1 MKKITNKG
9 MAQIAVS
16 AIMAAVLAACGGGGG
31 GDTSSGNAG
40 NSGNGG
46 STSTSTASGVAAVG
60 APIVGGTV
68 SLKCASGASAT
79 ATTGADGAWKVS
91 LKSSDYPCAIRVDGG
106 QANGQALTT
115 TLHSVV
121 TGAGIANI
129 TPLTDLMV
137 SILSSSQPNAW
148 FNSATNGDLSS
159 KISAA
164 ALENAQDKLK
174 ATLASLPGKPALPE
188 GFNPLTSAFN
198 AQKGDA
204 GDDLLESYGAALT
217 SAGLTQ
223 TEAAVNA
230 STGKP
235 LTAEA
240 FAGTA
245 FTFPN
250 MTAFRAGAAKLLGG
264 DYVLSIPDP
273 VRELLTVK
281 ASIDATGNVIQVGLP
296 LVKVASLMG
305 NRIAQ
310 YCKGEAGAMGA
321 QQRGFYAYISED
333 WTPVTDTKELH
344 GKVFQDYEDCVNTG
358 TVEFLPDDSVIFTET
373 GKTPDAPDF
382 GFSKALTD
390 AGMEDTGE
398 NALVHAKAY
407 KITLDGKT
415 TYAYISVA
423 TSKSNDKVSRWGN
436 YLTMGL
442 SQ

>member
-1 MKKITNKG
+1 MKMVTNKG
-9 MAQIAVS
+9 IAQVAMG

-31 GDTSSGNAG
+31 SSNTEAPPP
-40 NSGNGG
+40 S
-46 STSTSTASGVAAVG
+46 STAASGVAAVG

-68 SLKCASGASAT
+68 SLKCASGTTAT
-79 ATTGADGAWKVS
+79 ATTGADGTWKAS
-91 LKSSDYPCAIRVDGG
+91 LKSSDYPCVIRVDGG
-106 QANGQALTT
+106 QANGQTQSTA
-115 TLHSVV
+115 LHSVAM
-121 TGAGIANI
+121 GAGIANI

-137 SILSSSQPNAW
+137 GILSSSQPSAW
-148 FNSATNGDLSS
+148 FDSATNGDLSS
-159 KISAA
+159 KISATT
-164 ALENAQDKLK
+164 LNNAKGKLQE
-174 ATLASLPGKPALPE
+174 TLASLPGKPALPD
-188 GFNPLTSAFN
+188 GFNPVTSEFN

-217 SAGLTQ
+217 SAGITH
-223 TEAAVNA
+223 TEAAGNA

-235 LTAEA
+235 LTEEA

-250 MTAFRAGAAKLLGG
+250 ITTFRAGAAKLLNG

-281 ASIDATGNVIQVGLP
+281 ANIDATGNVIQVGPP

-310 YCKGEAGAMGA
+310 YCKGEPGAMGA

-333 WTPVTDTKELH
+333 WTPVTDSKELH
-344 GKVFQDYEDCVNTG
+344 GKTFLDYEDCVNTG
-358 TVEFLPDDSVIFTET
+358 TLEFLHDDSVIFTEY
-373 GKTPDAPDF
+373 GQAPDSPDF
-382 GFSKALTD
+382 GFSKALTNE
-390 AGMEDTGE
+390 GMDDDGE
-398 NALVHAKAY
+398 NALIHAKAY

-415 TYAYISVA
+415 TYAYITVA
-423 TSKSNDKVSRWGN
+423 TSKSNDKESRWGN

-442 SQ
+442 SK

>member
-9 MAQIAVS
+9 MAQIAVG

-31 GDTSSGNAG
+31 DSS
-40 NSGNGG
+40 NSGSGG
-46 STSTSTASGVAAVG
+46 NTDTPAPSTSTASGVAAIG
-60 APIVGGTV
+60 APIVGGKV
-68 SLKCASGASAT
+68 SLKCASGTTAT
-79 ATTGADGAWKVS
+79 TTTGADGTWKVS
-91 LKSSDYPCAIRVDGG
+91 LKSSDYPCVIRVDGG
-106 QANGQALTT
+106 QADGQALPTA
-115 TLHSVV
+115 LHSVV
-121 TGAGIANI
+121 MGAGIANI

-137 SILSSSQPNAW
+137 GILSSSNPKTW
-148 FNSATNGDLSS
+148 FDSATNGDLSS
-159 KISAA
+159 KISEA
-164 ALENAQDKLK
+164 ALNNAQDGLK
-174 ATLASLPGKPALPE
+174 TTLASLPGKPALPD
-188 GFNPLTSAFN
+188 GFNPVTSSFN
-198 AQKGDA
+198 AQKGDD

-223 TEAAVNA
+223 TEAANNA

-235 LTAEA
+235 LTTEA

-245 FTFPN
+245 FTFPD
-250 MTAFRAGAAKLLGG
+250 MTTFRAGAAKLLGG

-273 VRELLTVK
+273 VRGLVTTS
-281 ASIDATGNVIQVGLP
+281 ASVDTEGNVTQVGLP

-344 GKVFQDYEDCVNTG
+344 GKVFNDYEDCVNTG
-358 TVEFLPDDSVIFTET
+358 TVEFLPDDSVVFTEH
-373 GKTPDAPDF
+373 GQAPDSPDF
-382 GFSKALTD
+382 GFSKALTE
-390 AGMEDTGE
+390 AGMEDKDE

-407 KITLDGKT
+407 KITLNGKT

-423 TSKSNDKVSRWGN
+423 TSISSDKNTRWGN
-436 YLTMGL
+436 YLTLGL

>member
-9 MAQIAVS
+9 MAQIAVG

-31 GDTSSGNAG
+31 DSS
-40 NSGNGG
+40 NSGSGG
-46 STSTSTASGVAAVG
+46 NTDTPAPSTSTASGVAAIG
-60 APIVGGTV
+60 APIVDGKV
-68 SLKCASGASAT
+68 SLKCASGAT
-79 ATTGADGAWKVS
+79 TTTTTGADGTWKAS
-91 LKSSDYPCAIRVDGG
+91 LKSSDYPCVIRVDGG
-106 QANGQALTT
+106 QADGQALPTA
-115 TLHSVV
+115 LHSVV
-121 TGAGIANI
+121 MGAGIANI

-137 SILSSSQPNAW
+137 GILSSSNPKTW
-148 FNSATNGDLSS
+148 FDSATNGDLSS
-159 KISAA
+159 KISEA
-164 ALENAQDKLK
+164 ALNNAQDGLK
-174 ATLASLPGKPALPE
+174 TTLASLPGKPALPD
-188 GFNPLTSAFN
+188 GFNPVTSSFN

-223 TEAAVNA
+223 TEAANNA

-235 LTAEA
+235 LTTEA

-245 FTFPN
+245 FTFPD
-250 MTAFRAGAAKLLGG
+250 MTTFRAGAAKLLGG

-273 VRELLTVK
+273 VRGLVTTS
-281 ASIDATGNVIQVGLP
+281 ASVDTEGNVTQVGLP

-344 GKVFQDYEDCVNTG
+344 GKVFNDYEDCVNTG
-358 TVEFLPDDSVIFTET
+358 TVEFLPDDSVVFTEH
-373 GKTPDAPDF
+373 GQAPDSPDF
-382 GFSKALTD
+382 GFSKALTE
-390 AGMEDTGE
+390 AGMEDKDE

-407 KITLDGKT
+407 KITLNGKT

-423 TSKSNDKVSRWGN
+423 TSISSDKNTRWGN
-436 YLTMGL
+436 YLTLGL

>member
-9 MAQIAVS
+9 IAQIAVG
-16 AIMAAVLAACGGGGG
+16 AIMAAVLAACGGGG
-31 GDTSSGNAG
+31 SS
-40 NSGNGG
+40 NSGTGG
-46 STSTSTASGVAAVG
+46 NTDTPAPSTSTASGVAAIG
-60 APIVGGTV
+60 APIVGGKV
-68 SLKCASGASAT
+68 SLKCASGATAT
-79 ATTGADGAWKVS
+79 ATTGTDGTWKVS
-91 LKSSDYPCAIRVDGG
+91 LKSSDYPCVIRVDGG
-106 QANGQALTT
+106 QADGKALPTA
-115 TLHSVV
+115 LHSVV

-137 SILSSSQPNAW
+137 GILSSNNPKAW
-148 FNSATNGDLSS
+148 FDSATNGDLSS
-159 KISAA
+159 KISVAE
-164 ALENAQDKLK
+164 LDNAQGKLK
-174 ATLASLPGKPALPE
+174 ATLASLPGKPALPD
-188 GFNPLTSAFN
+188 GFNPVTSEFN

-223 TEAAVNA
+223 TEAAKNA

-245 FTFPN
+245 FTFPD

-273 VRELLTVK
+273 VRGLVTTSANVDTE
-281 ASIDATGNVIQVGLP
+281 GNVTNVGLP

-310 YCKGEAGAMGA
+310 YCKGEDGAMGA

-333 WTPVTDTKELH
+333 WTPVTDGKELH
-344 GKVFQDYEDCVNTG
+344 GKVFKDYEDCVNTG
-358 TVEFLPDDSVIFTET
+358 TVEFLPDDSVIFTQT
-373 GKTPDAPDF
+373 GQAPDSPDF
-382 GFSKALTD
+382 GFSKALTE
-390 AGMEDTGE
+390 AGMEDKDE

-407 KITLDGKT
+407 KITLNGKT
-415 TYAYISVA
+415 TYAYITVA
-423 TSKSNDKVSRWGN
+423 TSMSSDKNTRWGN
-436 YLTMGL
+436 YLTLGL